1 MAFRVSK
8 ATSFINVETNQ
19 TNIEVIY
26 YKPNI
31 DVPFVDCFATKG
43 KGNWN
48 CISFNPGEMS
58 YEIFVSSMIHPNL
71 ETIKSVC
78 SALLETILNDINK
91 PNTYLRIINA
101 IFYLDYHF
109 KAPRV
114 NMDIEWH
121 RDFITDFCNN
131 TIPHII
137 DSCND
142 FDGLNKFF
150 NILKLIHQK
159 NY

>member
-8 ATSFINVETNQ
+8 VTSFINVETNQ
-19 TNIEVIY
+19 NNVEIVY

-31 DVPFVDCFATKG
+31 DVPFTDCFATAG
-43 KGNWN
+43 KGDWN
-48 CISFNPGEMS
+48 YMTFRPGEMS
-58 YEIFVSSMIHPNL
+58 YENFVSSMLHPNV
-71 ETIKSVC
+71 ETMKASC
-78 SALLETILNDINK
+78 SALLETILNDINNS
-91 PNTYLRIINA
+91 NTYLRIINA
-101 IFYLDYHF
+101 IFYLDKYF

-114 NMDIEWH
+114 NMDIEWQY
-121 RDFITDFCNN
+121 DFVTEFCNN

-142 FDGLNKFF
+142 FNGLNKFF
-150 NILKLIHQK
+150 NILKLITQK